1 MCLQIYFLALARVAW
16 VVYRGQDN
24 YLKSETFRPAFLG
37 CSIFRTA
44 IGVAGHCVRQIGSRP
59 GFLWVG
65 DERKAYAEGRD
76 AEADFSRGRTDR
88 YSADGI
94 EGVRMLRRLS
104 AIGSTAGQIASGRR
118 SPYSVISERDRP
130 LDPKLASD
138 R

>member
-1 MCLQIYFLALARVAW
+1 M
-16 VVYRGQDN
+16 
-24 YLKSETFRPAFLG
+24 
-37 CSIFRTA
+37 
-44 IGVAGHCVRQIGSRP
+44 
-59 GFLWVG
+59 WVG

-118 SPYSVISERDRP
+118 SPYSVISDRDRP

-138 R
+138 H